1 LRSSEKR
8 NNVKKG
14 ETVYPLFSVF
24 LKQRNLKAGAVV
36 QRYFI
41 EEQGSTDQFNIS
53 GDDYHHIVR
62 VMRMKAGDEIICV
75 SPQGRSAVCQ
85 IAEITDEMVMANV
98 VKWEEG
104 TKELPVHVVIASGLP
119 KGDKLELII
128 QKGTELGAYEF
139 VPFTASRS
147 IVKWDSKKAAKK
159 VERWQKIAK
168 EAAEQSH
175 RSWVPEV
182 KEPISFKELVKASD
196 EYTYKLVAYEE
207 EAREGEA
214 SVLSSTL
221 AKLGKGDSL
230 LIVFGP
236 EGGLTSQ
243 EVDLLK
249 KNGFLACGLGP
260 RILRTETAPLYALS
274 AVSYHFELLR

>member
-1 LRSSEKR
+1 MAYAHF
-8 NNVKKG
+8 G
-14 ETVYPLFSVF
+14 
-24 LKQRNLKAGAVV
+24 KQVLVV

-41 EEQGSTDQFNIS
+41 EEQGNIEQFNIS

-75 SPQGRSAVCQ
+75 TLKGKSAICQ
-85 IAEITDEMVMANV
+85 IAEITDEIVVANV

-104 TKELPVHVVIASGLP
+104 TTELPVHVVIASGLP

-147 IVKWDSKKAAKK
+147 IVKWDSKKAVKK
-159 VERWQKIAK
+159 VDRWQKIAK

-175 RSWVPEV
+175 RSYVPEV
-182 KEPISFKELVKASD
+182 KEPISLKELVKASD

-207 EAREGEA
+207 EAREGEV

-221 AKLGKGDSL
+221 AKLGEGDRL

-236 EGGLTSQ
+236 EGGLSS
-243 EVDLLK
+243 EEIDLLN

>member
-1 LRSSEKR
+1 
-8 NNVKKG
+8 
-14 ETVYPLFSVF
+14 
-24 LKQRNLKAGAVV
+24 LKAGAVV

-41 EEQGSTDQFNIS
+41 DGEGSKDQFNII

-62 VMRMKAGDEIICV
+62 VMRMKAGDQIICV
-75 SPQGRSAVCQ
+75 FTDGKTAISQ
-85 IAEITDEMVMANV
+85 IEEITDEMVVANV

-104 TKELPVHVVIASGLP
+104 TSELPIHVTIASGLP

-147 IVKWDSKKAAKK
+147 VVKWDGKKAAKK

-175 RSWVPEV
+175 RIRIPSVSDPITV
-182 KEPISFKELVKASD
+182 KELIKESSNYD
-196 EYTYKLVAYEE
+196 HKLVAYEE
-207 EAREGEA
+207 EAREGES
-214 SVLSSTL
+214 SVLSSTFKDMQ
-221 AKLGKGDSL
+221 AGEKLML
-230 LIVFGP
+230 VFGP
-236 EGGLTSQ
+236 EGGLTME
-243 EVDLLK
+243 EVSLLK
-249 KNGFLACGLGP
+249 ENGFVPCGLGP

-274 AVSYHFELLR
+274 AVSYHFELMR

>member
-1 LRSSEKR
+1 
-8 NNVKKG
+8 
-14 ETVYPLFSVF
+14 
-24 LKQRNLKAGAVV
+24 VV

-41 EEQGSTDQFNIS
+41 EEQVGMEQFNIS

-62 VMRMKAGDEIICV
+62 VMRMKAGDDIICV
-75 SPQGRSAVCQ
+75 TPTGKSAVCQ
-85 IAEITDEMVMANV
+85 IAEITDEIVVANV

-104 TKELPVHVVIASGLP
+104 TTELPVHVVIASGLP

-159 VERWQKIAK
+159 VERWQKISK

-175 RSWVPEV
+175 RSHVPPV
-182 KEPISFKELVKASD
+182 KEPVSLKELIKLGN

-221 AKLGKGDSL
+221 AKLQEGDSL

-236 EGGLTSQ
+236 EGGLTSE
-243 EVDLLK
+243 EVALLNG
-249 KNGFLACGLGP
+249 NGFLACGLGP